1 MAWTRY
7 DLWDPWI
14 VKKTNELPERWAV
27 IDMSKHMIVFV
38 DNYIWNARKYRDTL
52 HGNYQVV
59 QYTGNKPNGIQ

>member
-27 IDMSKHMIVFV
+27 IDMSKRKIVFV
-38 DNYIWNARKYRDTL
+38 DNYIWNAKKYMNTL
-52 HGNYQVV
+52 HGSYQIM
-59 QYTGNKPNGIQ
+59 QYLGNRPNGIQ

>member
-27 IDMSKHMIVFV
+27 VDMSRSTPIFI
-38 DNYIWNARKYRDTL
+38 DNYIWNARKYMGTL
-52 HGNYQVV
+52 HGNYQVM
-59 QYTGNKPNGIQ
+59 QYFGNRPNGIQ

>member
-27 IDMSKHMIVFV
+27 IDMSKRMIVFV
-38 DNYIWNARKYRDTL
+38 DNYVWNARKYMSTL
-52 HGNYQVV
+52 RGNYQVM
-59 QYTGNKPNGIQ
+59 QYLGNRPNGIQ